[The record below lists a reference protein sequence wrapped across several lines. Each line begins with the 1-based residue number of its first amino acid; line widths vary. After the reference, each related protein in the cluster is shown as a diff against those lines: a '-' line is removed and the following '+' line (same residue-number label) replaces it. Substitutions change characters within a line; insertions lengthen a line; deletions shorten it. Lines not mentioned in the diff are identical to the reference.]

1 MMRRLPAKHNPYG
14 SIEELSVAFTVGAE
28 VDNVRNIGVQVKD
41 ANGVNLTEPV
51 ALTAYL
57 SDDADGSSVTSSA
70 PDTVAIGTDG
80 LAIPLV
86 ADKVFQLVTED
97 DGHLDL
103 DITEDGSA
111 TWYLVIVLPNG
122 KLAISN
128 EITLGT
134 TTTTTTTTT
143 VP

>member
-1 MMRRLPAKHNPYG
+1 MVRRLPAKHNPYR
-14 SIEELSVAFTVGAE
+14 SIEELSVAFTVGEE
-28 VDNVRNIGVQVKD
+28 VGDVRNISVQVKD
-41 ANGVNLTEPV
+41 ANGNNLTEPV
-51 ALTAYL
+51 SLTAYL

-111 TWYLVIVLPNG
+111 TWYLVVVLPNG